1 MGVWVL
7 VACGGG
13 EGGGGGGGSGSG
25 GGAGSGGGR
34 GAERVAEGPAQA
46 PRIPPSRIPPS
57 RIPPPRIPSAPD
69 LPGLPFGIGFAADGS
84 GFALLAECSERRCRQ
99 RVAVLDGGAKAWRLR
114 GSPLRDVTGD
124 RGVSADV
131 TVLGPGRA
139 LIVEGSE
146 QADTPGR
153 TWFTGDGG
161 RTWRRG
167 TTEAAG
173 AAAAVAR
180 GGVLVP
186 ECLER
191 DRSDPND
198 CVRER
203 LLAVSPRTG
212 RHHVLAH
219 QPPLRSPLRQAG
231 DLPGAGLFVSG
242 TDPRTGLPALARS
255 TDRGRTW
262 HRPRLPGVGAEG
274 AVFRVVAGRGR
285 LYATQHGPVSPPAK
299 NGLVTIHVSKDEG
312 LTWTRIWRHRKGV
325 EPRTLMGDLLV
336 ADDSGLTVHGEDGGW
351 RSTDG
356 ARTFVRTTARA
367 PSGSVV
373 RTPVGWLRRDGFGGS
388 GFRIS
393 ADGVRWT
400 GFRLGRGN

>member
-1 MGVWVL
+1 MKGRGLRGVVALVGVWVL

-13 EGGGGGGGSGSG
+13 EGGGGGGGSG
-25 GGAGSGGGR
+25 AGGGR
-34 GAERVAEGPAQA
+34 GAERAAEGRAQA
-46 PRIPPSRIPPS
+46 PRTS
-57 RIPPPRIPSAPD
+57 PPRIPSAPD
-69 LPGLPFGIGFAADGS
+69 LPGSPFGIGFAADGS

-124 RGVSADV
+124 RGVSADL

-139 LIVEGSE
+139 LMVEGSE
-146 QADTPGR
+146 RADTPGR

-180 GGVLVP
+180 GGALVP

-212 RHHVLAH
+212 EHHALAH
-219 QPPLRSPLRQAG
+219 QPPLKSPLRQAG
-231 DLPGAGLFVSG
+231 DLPGPGLFVSG

-255 TDRGRTW
+255 MDRGRTW
-262 HRPRLPGVGAEG
+262 QRPHLTGVGAEG
-274 AVFRVVAGRGR
+274 AVFRVVAGRGG

-325 EPRTLMGDLLV
+325 EPRTLIGDLLV
-336 ADDSGLTVHGEDGGW
+336 ADDSSLTVHGEDGGW

-373 RTPVGWLRRDGFGGS
+373 RTPVGWLRRDSFGGS